1 MLSKWRSPSWSLGI
15 LILQLFFSFYDI
27 LSFVKLCN
35 HPFILFKHSG
45 TFSNSLNCRDQLSF
59 FPWGSFIILNYITLT
74 LCSCIC
80 LNDFLKSHLT
90 FIPSFP
96 DSLSDSS
103 SVDEKVLNHT
113 FSSLLRD
120 LVFLYMFVCDIL
132 DLFWFFCFSCELC
145 MLSQLSIHWLSF
157 KCAPICCFYEE
168 ITPCQLCLL

>member
-1 MLSKWRSPSWSLGI
+1 MISWKVL
-15 LILQLFFSFYDI
+15 
-27 LSFVKLCN
+27 
-35 HPFILFKHSG
+35 
-45 TFSNSLNCRDQLSF
+45 
-59 FPWGSFIILNYITLT
+59 
-74 LCSCIC
+74 
-80 LNDFLKSHLT
+80 HLT

-132 DLFWFFCFSCELC
+132 DLFWFFGFSCELC

-168 ITPCQLCLL
+168 ITPCQLRLLWLTLANLGVCYCQTQHLLLSLVNHDLSDWFMIFTAHTKF